1 MFYSGICELI
11 YGVQI
16 AVGYGCAIIKR
27 STFLKNGLFLDVAQS
42 TTLGVVSYYMLVTIP
57 EDSFMPS
64 GSLVG

>member
-27 STFLKNGLFLDVAQS
+27 STFLKIGLFLDVAQS
-42 TTLGVVSYYMLVTIP
+42 TTLGVVSLILVTIP